1 MSNRLSYASLQSHVG
16 ALLTTGRT
24 HFGKTSHGRDWKDG
38 VFSAATE
45 AWFEVLAQQDDFLAR
60 SANIR
65 ARFTRDKER
74 VSFLGSD
81 VTFAL
86 LAETLLGTEVY
97 NQAISGGNEK
107 DDPWHLGGAY
117 GAVLVDAGTGCTLQQ
132 LTRELAGM
140 RNLAGVD
147 GVKRYAATLQ
157 ALTHA
162 WPYLSS
168 RRRHVV

>member
-38 VFSAATE
+38 VFSVATE

-86 LAETLLGTEVY
+86 LAETLASRAFPFADLPEVKADGSHSVAWHRSLQPG
-97 NQAISGGNEK
+97 NQWRK
-107 DDPWHLGGAY
+107 
-117 GAVLVDAGTGCTLQQ
+117 
-132 LTRELAGM
+132 REGRPVASWRGIW
-140 RNLAGVD
+140 RG
-147 GVKRYAATLQ
+147 
-157 ALTHA
+157 
-162 WPYLSS
+162 S
-168 RRRHVV
+168 R